1 MQTMF
6 TLTEHETRV
15 LTALGERLRSR
26 RIDKRDTQI
35 AFAARI
41 GVSVPTYRKL
51 EKGDPSVPI
60 GAWVRAIRLL
70 GDISGVDALL
80 PVSLLSDSV
89 DRQRVSKRRRL

>member
-1 MQTMF
+1 MQIMF
-6 TLTEHETRV
+6 TLTEHEANALV
-15 LTALGERLRSR
+15 SLGERLRSR

-35 AFAARI
+35 SFAARV

-80 PVSLLSDSV
+80 PMSLLSDSV
-89 DRQRVSKRRRL
+89 DRQRVPKRRRL